1 MTPNIRLRIAT
12 LAILA
17 AATAC
22 SDSSGTSGRSPEET
36 VDAYYQ
42 ALRDQNPALA
52 LSLLSR
58 EVQVFEHGRLN
69 RSRED
74 YAAAHLPTDLD
85 SAKRITREL
94 LSRRSG
100 GAGDLYWVSS
110 TYREQQMLE
119 DGEKDSNATET
130 VLLRRRGETW
140 QIVHIHFSADREIVL
155 LPPKPVNEATQ

>member
-1 MTPNIRLRIAT
+1 LTPDALIRIAM
-12 LAILA
+12 LAVLA
-17 AATAC
+17 AATSAC
-22 SDSSGTSGRSPEET
+22 SDSSGAPVRGPEET

-42 ALRDQNPALA
+42 ALRDQKPALA
-52 LSLLSR
+52 LSLLGR

-69 RSRED
+69 RSRQD

-100 GAGDLYWVSS
+100 GSGDFHWVASNF
-110 TYREQQMLE
+110 REQEMLE
-119 DGEKDSNATET
+119 DGESGSNATET
-130 VLLRRRGETW
+130 VLLRRRGGAW

-155 LPPKPVNEATQ
+155 LPEEAKAVE

>member
-1 MTPNIRLRIAT
+1 MLAVLAT
-12 LAILA
+12 V
-17 AATAC
+17 TSAC
-22 SDSSGTSGRSPEET
+22 SDSSGTPVRSPEEI

-42 ALRDQNPALA
+42 ALRDQKPALA

-69 RSRED
+69 RSRRD

-100 GAGDLYWVSS
+100 GSGDFHWVASN
-110 TYREQQMLE
+110 YREQEMLG
-119 DGEKDSNATET
+119 DGEKVSNATET
-130 VLLRRRGETW
+130 VLLKLRGE
-140 QIVHIHFSADREIVL
+140 S
-155 LPPKPVNEATQ
+155 